1 MTGLDFTNLWGNDA
15 PEQPET
21 PQEAPEDTNQYIE
34 LKKEYQRYIQ
44 FNKEID
50 AQRKEVNK
58 AMVQMIKDSAA
69 GKQNDELLDD
79 SLKII
84 SALMRDNA
92 FYIQM
97 KNNMN

>member
-1 MTGLDFTNLWGNDA
+1 MTGLDFTNLW
-15 PEQPET
+15 EKT
-21 PQEAPEDTNQYIE
+21 PPKPPKKALEDVTDSNEYIE

-44 FNKEID
+44 GNRELD
-50 AQRKEVNK
+50 AQRKEVNH
-58 AMVQMIKDSAA
+58 AMVQLIKDSEE
-69 GKQNDELLDD
+69 GKPQDELLDD

-97 KNNMN
+97 TNNLK